1 MRKASLFLGAIFLVF
16 ILVACSEEDESDNQ
30 EEEDRVVS
38 VETAEI
44 EEGNLSID
52 RTISGRVEPNK
63 TTPITVEQP
72 GEVETLDVESGAN
85 VEEDDK
91 IATVATP
98 AGTQTIYAPSDGELM
113 QVQAEEGEIINPEE
127 PFAIIAD
134 TSSWKL
140 QFTAT
145 ARILEL
151 INKDDTFTATINGN
165 EFEATITQIDAMP
178 DDTGLYPVVAT
189 IDDEEDQDIL
199 TGTVAALAI
208 PETVIS
214 DSLLVPTASVVEENN
229 ESYVYIVVDNQVER
243 KKVTVNEMQSQK
255 TAVEGELEPGDEIV
269 TSGQLTLQD
278 GDSVEVVKGE

>member
-1 MRKASLFLGAIFLVF
+1 MRKATLFLGIIFLVF
-16 ILVACSEEDESDNQ
+16 ILAACTEEDESANQ
-30 EEEDRVVS
+30 EEEDRIVS
-38 VETAEI
+38 VETGEI
-44 EEGNLSID
+44 EEGDLDID

-72 GEVETLDVESGAN
+72 GEIETLEVESGAS

-91 IATVATP
+91 IATISTP
-98 AGTQTIYAPSDGELM
+98 AGTQTINAPSDGELM
-113 QVQAEEGEIINPEE
+113 QLQAGEGEMINPEE

-151 INKDDTFTATINGN
+151 INKDDTFTATINGD
-165 EFEATITQIDAMP
+165 EFEATITQIDSMP

-189 IDDEEDQDIL
+189 IDDEQDQDIL
-199 TGTVAALAI
+199 TGTVATLAI
-208 PETVIS
+208 PETVVS
-214 DSLLVPTASVVEENN
+214 DSLLVPTASIVEENN
-229 ESYVYIVVDNQVER
+229 ESYVYIVNDNQVER
-243 KKVTVNEMQSQK
+243 KKVTVNEMQSAK

>member
-1 MRKASLFLGAIFLVF
+1 MRKASLFLGIIFLIF

-44 EEGNLSID
+44 EEGNLTID

-72 GEVETLDVESGAN
+72 GEVETIDVESGAN

-91 IATVATP
+91 IATIATP
-98 AGTQTIYAPSDGELM
+98 AGKQTIYAPSDGELM
-113 QVQAEEGEIINPEE
+113 QVQADEGEMINPEE

-151 INKDDTFTATINGN
+151 INKDDTFTVTINGN
-165 EFEATITQIDAMP
+165 EFEATITKIDSVP
-178 DDTGLYPVVAT
+178 DDMGLYPFTAT

-199 TGTVAALAI
+199 TGTVATLAI
-208 PETVIS
+208 PETIVS

-243 KKVTVNEMQSQK
+243 KKVTVNEMQSEK
-255 TAVEGELEPGDEIV
+255 TAIEGELEPGDEIV
-269 TSGQLTLQD
+269 TSGQLTIQN